1 MKLWNNESEKFALMK
16 EKLYTPV
23 VGDILDNMG
32 YYHQFLP
39 QDIRPLREDM
49 KVAGKAMTVLM
60 IDVYGPQKKS
70 FGFLTEAL
78 DQLEENE
85 IYIAAG
91 GSKRCAYWGE
101 LLTATARCRK
111 AVGAVV
117 NGWHR
122 DTPQVLSQDWPV
134 FSCGCYAQDSSVRTQ
149 VVDYRCDIEIGQVT
163 IHDGD
168 LIFGDVDGVL
178 IIPKQVADEVI
189 EKALEKAAGEKVVRK
204 AIESGMTATAA
215 FEKYGIL

>member
-60 IDVYGPQKKS
+60 IDVYGPQKKP

-78 DQLEENE
+78 DQLPTISYGNCIDYNKNILRNYEWPSSNLQLFPQRK
-85 IYIAAG
+85 ISPKSRRQRIIA
-91 GSKRCAYWGE
+91 
-101 LLTATARCRK
+101 L
-111 AVGAVV
+111 
-117 NGWHR
+117 
-122 DTPQVLSQDWPV
+122 
-134 FSCGCYAQDSSVRTQ
+134 
-149 VVDYRCDIEIGQVT
+149 
-163 IHDGD
+163 
-168 LIFGDVDGVL
+168 
-178 IIPKQVADEVI
+178 
-189 EKALEKAAGEKVVRK
+189 
-204 AIESGMTATAA
+204 
-215 FEKYGIL
+215 

>member
-60 IDVYGPQKKS
+60 IDVYGPQKKP

-101 LLTATARCRK
+101 LLTATPRCRK
-111 AVGAVV
+111 AVGYASGTVT
-117 NGWHR
+117 GLAR
-122 DTPQVLSQDWPV
+122 V
-134 FSCGCYAQDSSVRTQ
+134 FLRLLCPGFQRPHP
-149 VVDYRCDIEIGQVT
+149 G
-163 IHDGD
+163 GG
-168 LIFGDVDGVL
+168 LPL
-178 IIPKQVADEVI
+178 
-189 EKALEKAAGEKVVRK
+189 
-204 AIESGMTATAA
+204 
-215 FEKYGIL
+215 